1 MSKKLSE
8 MSDAEKEK
16 RLEEIAFNKR
26 FNKKMKLS
34 PSVNSLRKDIGK
46 APKCGV
52 REKPTASV
60 VIATGKKK
68 K

>member
-1 MSKKLSE
+1 
-8 MSDAEKEK
+8 
-16 RLEEIAFNKR
+16 
-26 FNKKMKLS
+26 MKLS
-34 PSVNSLRKDIGK
+34 PSYHLLSKDVGK

-60 VIATGKKK
+60 IVATGKKK

>member
-1 MSKKLSE
+1 MPMEKKVKTPE
-8 MSDAEKEK
+8 EK
-16 RLEEIAFNKR
+16 AFNKL

-34 PSVNSLRKDIGK
+34 PSLNALRKDVGK

-52 REKPTASV
+52 REKPSASV
-60 VIATGKKK
+60 IVATGKKK

>member
-1 MSKKLSE
+1 MPMEKKVKTPE
-8 MSDAEKEK
+8 EK
-16 RLEEIAFNKR
+16 AFNKL

-34 PSVNSLRKDIGK
+34 PSYHLLSKDVGK

-52 REKPTASV
+52 REKSV
-60 VIATGKKK
+60 SVAIATTPNKKK